1 MKNTMKTTISLILL
15 FTGITTANAFD
26 ITVGVPPGGASGR
39 TAIVMQE
46 SLQDSHINANINYN
60 SNCAVVKAQIERG
73 EKVVYI
79 NTSQGLFDKACHID
93 INGKNVKLLDELYY
107 YTLALCYR
115 SDRKDLGWDQ
125 FNNNAIKKNIASAI
139 IYTDSLRKILDKM
152 KSINNNVVSVGSL
165 GKTREV
171 ILGNEFDYVLVDA
184 DWVSKNS
191 DKVDCLFIG
200 TEHDITLN
208 GKTFKSLST
217 YLKTKYGIISFPQL
231 QDAFILIGANLTIEE
246 ENNVMA
252 EMTKIRRNPKW
263 YNFVTQ
269 FGNAELNKTD
279 KKYEEL
285 VEYLKGN

>member
-1 MKNTMKTTISLILL
+1 MKTAISSILI
-15 FTGITTANAFD
+15 FSSIATANAFD

-46 SLQDSHINANINYN
+46 VMQDFKVDSNINY
-60 SNCAVVKAQIERG
+60 SPNCAVVKAQIERG

-79 NTSQGLFDKACHID
+79 NTDQGLFDKACHID

-115 SDRKDLGWDQ
+115 SDRKELGWTQ
-125 FNNNAIKKNIASAI
+125 FNNNAIKKNVASAI
-139 IYTDSLRKILDKM
+139 IYTDTLRKIFNKM
-152 KSINNNVVSVGSL
+152 NATNINVVPVGSL

-171 ILGNEFDYVLVDA
+171 ILGNEFDYALVDT
-184 DWVSKNS
+184 DWVAQNS

-200 TEHDITLN
+200 TEHDVTLN
-208 GKTFKSLST
+208 GKTYKSLPT
-217 YLKTKYGIISFPQL
+217 YLKKQYGIISSPQL
-231 QDAFILIGANLTIEE
+231 QDAFILISANLSPQEE
-246 ENNVMA
+246 SKVME
-252 EMTKIRRNPKW
+252 EMAGIRRSPKW
-263 YNFVTQ
+263 YSFVTQ
-269 FGNAELNKTD
+269 FGKAELSKAD

>member
-1 MKNTMKTTISLILL
+1 MKTTIASLLL
-15 FTGITTANAFD
+15 IANITAASAFD

-39 TAIVMQE
+39 TAIVMQD
-46 SLQDSHINANINYN
+46 SLQDSNISANINYN
-60 SNCAVVKAQIERG
+60 PNCAVVKAQIERG

-115 SDRKDLGWDQ
+115 HDRTDLGWDQ
-125 FNNNAIKKNIASAI
+125 FNNNAVKKNVASAI
-139 IYTDSLRKILDKM
+139 VYTDTLRKIFDKM
-152 KSINNNVVSVGSL
+152 KATNTNVVSVGSL

-171 ILGNEFDYVLVDA
+171 ILGNEFDYALVDA
-184 DWVSKNS
+184 DWVSQNT

-200 TEHDITLN
+200 TDKDITLN
-208 GKTFKSLST
+208 GKTFKSLPT
-217 YLKTKYGIISFPQL
+217 YLKTKYGVISSPQL
-231 QDAFILIGANLTIEE
+231 QDAFVLIGANLSSEE
-246 ENNVMA
+246 ESKVINEMA
-252 EMTKIRRNPKW
+252 KIRRNPKW
-263 YNFVTQ
+263 YNFVNQ
-269 FGNAELNKTD
+269 FGKAELNKAD